1 MAAPSCF
8 AVFLFVLMLV
18 PFSLPAKKNKMSYV
32 LTVDDHKEFK
42 KILRTRTN
50 VLSLFAKSEK
60 AASPIMD
67 TFAQVA
73 EDMKGLGTLVFVDCS
88 DKEAKKL
95 CKKVKSNPATYE
107 LKHYKDGD
115 FNKGYDRQETYKSM
129 MNFLRDPTG
138 DIPWEED
145 PTAKDVIHV
154 DSDKAL
160 NRLVKKEKT
169 PILMMFY
176 APWCGH
182 CKRLKPDY
190 AAAAT
195 ELKGQA
201 TLAGMDVDKPE
212 NEAVRRQFNITG
224 FPTILYFE
232 NGKQK
237 YKYGGENNKQGIID
251 WMKDPQPPVEKAPE
265 PEWSDADSDVV
276 HLTDETF
283 DTYIEEHA
291 SVLVMFYAPWCGHCK
306 KMKPEYDE
314 AATTLKQGNIDGI
327 LAAVDATKSPQV
339 AKRFEVKGY
348 PTVKYFKDGEE
359 AFGFNDRTA
368 DKIVDFMKD
377 PQEPPP
383 PPPPEQ
389 PWQEVES
396 EVVHL
401 GDEDFKSQLKRRK
414 HALVMFYAPWCGH
427 CKKAKP
433 EFTSA
438 AEKYKDDTKVTF
450 AAVDCTTQQ
459 GVCGQYEV
467 RGYPTIKYFNYGK
480 NPKDYEGG
488 REEADFVAFMSD
500 PLNPTP
506 PTPPPKDPAEE
517 WAELEGAEEVVHLH
531 DNTFEEFIQQQSS
544 VLVMFYAPWCGHCKA
559 MKPDYALAAKALK
572 EDEIPGVLAAVDAT
586 VDRVLQSKYDITGF
600 PTLKHFKDGEFNT
613 DYNKARTMD
622 ALVEFMK
629 NPQKAPPPP
638 PPEPE
643 WSEVESEVNH
653 LTDETFN
660 SFIQQHSSVLVM
672 FYAPWCG
679 HCKKM
684 KPAYQEAAELLMTEK
699 PDAKLAAV
707 DATKYS
713 SLGTKYE
720 VRGYPTIKYFKNGEM
735 AFQYQK
741 GRTTEDIVAF
751 MKDPKETKPP
761 PPEKEWSEEP
771 SDVVHLTDATF
782 ATYTQ
787 EHSPVLVMFYAPW
800 CGHCKRAKPEYVKAA
815 ELLKTDGISATLA
828 AVDCTKHSEVCQT
841 HDVKGYPTF
850 KLVKDG
856 AQVSDYNLGRTSEDF
871 VAFMLNSLPKQPKEE
886 AKPEEQK
893 KDEPTQ
899 QQKQPEKKVEEQK
912 KEEPKKEAEKPA
924 EELKERPKRE
934 TPTDEWASTDSAADV
949 NFLTAESFDQFV
961 ADHNSVLVMFY
972 APWCGHCK
980 RMKPAFEEAA
990 TILKS
995 ELPTAKLAA
1004 LDATQFRDIGTK
1016 YEVRGYP
1023 TILYFKNGQKE
1034 FKYTMGRATQDL
1046 VKFMKNPQAP
1056 PPPPPPEAEWSEVP
1070 SEINHLT
1077 DQTFDNFVYRHSSV
1091 LVMFYAPWCGHC
1103 KRMKPA
1109 YQEAAEQLKKEKPEA
1124 KLAAVDAT
1132 KYKELGQKY
1141 GVRGY
1146 PTLKYFKNGKVASDY
1161 NKGRSK
1167 DDIVA
1172 FMKTPQTP
1180 PKAEEPKE
1188 EKPAAAEGDGWES
1201 GDVHHLTADNFNSF
1215 MQQHHSVLVMFYAPW
1230 CGHCKKMKPAYVE
1243 AAEQL
1248 KKEKPEAKLA
1258 AVDATQ
1264 YGDLAKNYEV
1274 RGYPTLKYFQDG
1286 KEAFAYKKGRTTNEL
1301 VSFMKDPQAPPPPP
1315 PPEPEWSE
1323 VESEVNHLTDE
1334 TFNSFIQQHSSVLV
1348 MFYAPWCGHC
1358 KRMKPAYQEAAETLK
1373 TSDPAAKLAAV
1384 DATKYAALGKTYG
1397 VRGYPTIKYFRNGED
1412 IQKYQGARDANSLV
1426 QFMKS
1431 PPTAAA
1437 PEWLEHPGAVVTP
1450 IKNIPAFDKFV
1461 QSHEHSLILFYKK
1474 ELQKYREAKG
1484 PFQKTATAF
1493 KDDNNKQ
1500 FAVVD
1505 CEAATDLCLRVGIIP
1520 EALPTIKFYVSGK
1533 FSTNYKDPVTNADL
1547 YNFMNTAS
1555 TIPKTDAREEL

>member
-1 MAAPSCF
+1 MF
-8 AVFLFVLMLV
+8 
-18 PFSLPAKKNKMSYV
+18 
-32 LTVDDHKEFK
+32 
-42 KILRTRTN
+42 
-50 VLSLFAKSEK
+50 
-60 AASPIMD
+60 
-67 TFAQVA
+67 
-73 EDMKGLGTLVFVDCS
+73 
-88 DKEAKKL
+88 
-95 CKKVKSNPATYE
+95 
-107 LKHYKDGD
+107 
-115 FNKGYDRQETYKSM
+115 
-129 MNFLRDPTG
+129 
-138 DIPWEED
+138 DIS
-145 PTAKDVIHV
+145 IFYCLQ
-154 DSDKAL
+154 AL
-160 NRLVKKEKT
+160 NKLVKKEKT

-232 NGKQK
+232 GGKQK
-237 YKYGGENNKQGIID
+237 YKYGGENNKQGIVD

-265 PEWSDADSDVV
+265 PEWSDVESDVV

-283 DTYIEEHA
+283 DTYMEDHG

-314 AATTLKQGNIDGI
+314 AAATLKEENIDGV
-327 LAAVDATKSPQV
+327 LAALDATKSPQV

-377 PQEPPP
+377 PKEPPP

-389 PWQEVES
+389 PWQDVES

-414 HALVMFYAPWCGH
+414 HA
-427 CKKAKP
+427 
-433 EFTSA
+433 
-438 AEKYKDDTKVTF
+438 
-450 AAVDCTTQQ
+450 
-459 GVCGQYEV
+459 
-467 RGYPTIKYFNYGK
+467 
-480 NPKDYEGG
+480 
-488 REEADFVAFMSD
+488 
-500 PLNPTP
+500 
-506 PTPPPKDPAEE
+506 
-517 WAELEGAEEVVHLH
+517 
-531 DNTFEEFIQQQSS
+531 
-544 VLVMFYAPWCGHCKA
+544 LVMFYAPWCGHCKA

-613 DYNKARTMD
+613 DYNKGRNLD

-643 WSEVESEVNH
+643 WSEVPSEVSH
-653 LTDETFN
+653 LTEDTFS
-660 SFIQQHSSVLVM
+660 SFIKEHDSVLVM

-684 KPAYQEAAELLMTEK
+684 KPAYQEAAEQLLKEN
-699 PDAKLAAV
+699 PGAKLAAV
-707 DATKYS
+707 DATKYAA
-713 SLGTKYE
+713 LGTKYE

-735 AFQYQK
+735 AFQYNK
-741 GRTTEDIVAF
+741 GRTTDDIVAF
-751 MKDPKETKPP
+751 MKDPKEEKPP

-800 CGHCKRAKPEYVKAA
+800 CGHCKR
-815 ELLKTDGISATLA
+815 
-828 AVDCTKHSEVCQT
+828 
-841 HDVKGYPTF
+841 
-850 KLVKDG
+850 
-856 AQVSDYNLGRTSEDF
+856 
-871 VAFMLNSLPKQPKEE
+871 
-886 AKPEEQK
+886 
-893 KDEPTQ
+893 
-899 QQKQPEKKVEEQK
+899 
-912 KEEPKKEAEKPA
+912 
-924 EELKERPKRE
+924 
-934 TPTDEWASTDSAADV
+934 
-949 NFLTAESFDQFV
+949 
-961 ADHNSVLVMFY
+961 
-972 APWCGHCK
+972 
-980 RMKPAFEEAA
+980 MKPAFEEAA
-990 TILKS
+990 TLLKT
-995 ELPTAKLAA
+995 EFPAAKLAA
-1004 LDATQFRDIGTK
+1004 VDATQYRDVSSK

-1023 TILYFKNGQKE
+1023 TLLYFKNGQKE
-1034 FKYTMGRATQDL
+1034 FKYQLGRSTQEL

-1056 PPPPPPEAEWSEVP
+1056 PPPPPPEQEWSEVP

-1077 DQTFDNFVYRHSSV
+1077 DQTFDSFVYRHSSV

-1109 YQEAAEQLKKEKPEA
+1109 YQEAAEQLLKEKPEA

-1132 KYKELGQKY
+1132 KYKELGQQY

-1161 NKGRSK
+1161 NKGRAK

-1172 FMKTPQTP
+1172 FMKSPQVAP
-1180 PKAEEPKE
+1180 PKTEEPPSKE
-1188 EKPAAAEGDGWES
+1188 AKPAAGQEDGWET
-1201 GDVHHLTADNFNSF
+1201 GDVHHLTADSFNTF

-1230 CGHCKKMKPAYVE
+1230 CGHCKKMKPAYLE

-1264 YGDLAKNYEV
+1264 HGDLASNYGV

-1286 KEAFAYKKGRTTNEL
+1286 KEAYNYKKGRTTSDL

-1323 VESEVNHLTDE
+1323 VPSEVSHLTEE
-1334 TFNSFIQQHSSVLV
+1334 TFSSFMKEHDSVLV

-1358 KRMKPAYQEAAETLK
+1358 KKMKPAYQEAAETLK
-1373 TSDPAAKLAAV
+1373 TAGPGAKLAAV
-1384 DATKYAALGKTYG
+1384 DCTKYGALAKTYQ
-1397 VRGYPTIKYFRNGED
+1397 VRGYPTIKYFRSGEE
-1412 IQKYQGARDANSLV
+1412 IQKYQGARDADSIV
-1426 QFMKS
+1426 RFMTK
-1431 PPTAAA
+1431 PPTEAP
-1437 PEWLEHPGAVVTP
+1437 PEWTEGPSAVVTP
-1450 IKNIPAFDKFV
+1450 IKTIPAFDKFV
-1461 QSHEHSLILFYKK
+1461 QSHENTLVLFYKK
-1474 ELQKYREAKG
+1474 ELPKYTQAKG
-1484 PFQKTATAF
+1484 PFMKTAAAF
-1493 KDDNNKQ
+1493 RDDNSKE
-1500 FAVVD
+1500 FAAVD
-1505 CEAATDLCLRVGIIP
+1505 CEAVTDLCMRVGIIP
-1520 EALPTIKFYVSGK
+1520 ESLPTIKFYVNGK
-1533 FSTNYKDPVTNADL
+1533 FSTNYKDPVTNVDL
-1547 YNFMNTAS
+1547 YNFMNAAGS
-1555 TIPKTDAREEL
+1555 VPVKTDNREEL

>member
-1 MAAPSCF
+1 MAAPRCT
-8 AVFLFVLMLV
+8 AVFLCVLMLV
-18 PFSLPAKKNKMSYV
+18 PFSLPAKKNKMAHV
-32 LTVDDHKEFK
+32 LTVEDHKEFK

-50 VLSLFAKSEK
+50 VLSLFAKSER
-60 AASPIMD
+60 AAGPILD
-67 TFAQVA
+67 TYAQVA
-73 EDMKGLGTLVFVDCS
+73 EDMKGLSTLVFVDCS

-95 CKKVKSNPATYE
+95 CKKVKSNPNTYE

-129 MNFLRDPTG
+129 INFLRDPTG
-138 DIPWEED
+138 DLPWEED
-145 PTAKDVIHV
+145 PTAKDVVHV
-154 DSDKAL
+154 ESDKAL
-160 NRLVKKEKT
+160 NKLVKKEKT

-232 NGKQK
+232 GGKQK
-237 YKYGGENNKQGIID
+237 YKYGGENNKQGIVD

-265 PEWSDADSDVV
+265 PEWSDVESDVV

-283 DTYIEEHA
+283 DTYMEDHG

-314 AATTLKQGNIDGI
+314 AAATLKEENIDGV
-327 LAAVDATKSPQV
+327 LAALDATKSPQV

-377 PQEPPP
+377 PKEPPP

-389 PWQEVES
+389 PWQDVES

-433 EFTSA
+433 EFTNA
-438 AEKYKDDTKVTF
+438 AEKYKEDTKVTF
-450 AAVDCTTQQ
+450 AAVDCTLHQ

-488 REEADFVAFMSD
+488 REEPDFVAFMSD

-517 WAELEGAEEVVHLH
+517 WAELEGAAEVVHLH
-531 DNTFEEFIQQQSS
+531 DNTFEDFIQQQSS

-600 PTLKHFKDGEFNT
+600 PTCEDGEFNT
-613 DYNKARTMD
+613 DYNKGRNLD

-643 WSEVESEVNH
+643 WSEVPSEVSH
-653 LTDETFN
+653 LTEDTFS
-660 SFIQQHSSVLVM
+660 SFIKEHDSVLVM

-684 KPAYQEAAELLMTEK
+684 KPAYQEAAEQLLKEN
-699 PDAKLAAV
+699 PGAKLAAV
-707 DATKYS
+707 DATKYAA
-713 SLGTKYE
+713 LGTKYE

-735 AFQYQK
+735 AFQYNK
-741 GRTTEDIVAF
+741 GRTTDDIVAF
-751 MKDPKETKPP
+751 MKDPKEEKPP

-800 CGHCKRAKPEYVKAA
+800 CGHCKR
-815 ELLKTDGISATLA
+815 
-828 AVDCTKHSEVCQT
+828 
-841 HDVKGYPTF
+841 
-850 KLVKDG
+850 
-856 AQVSDYNLGRTSEDF
+856 
-871 VAFMLNSLPKQPKEE
+871 
-886 AKPEEQK
+886 
-893 KDEPTQ
+893 
-899 QQKQPEKKVEEQK
+899 
-912 KEEPKKEAEKPA
+912 
-924 EELKERPKRE
+924 
-934 TPTDEWASTDSAADV
+934 
-949 NFLTAESFDQFV
+949 
-961 ADHNSVLVMFY
+961 
-972 APWCGHCK
+972 
-980 RMKPAFEEAA
+980 MKPAFEEAA
-990 TILKS
+990 TLLKT
-995 ELPTAKLAA
+995 EFPAAKLAA
-1004 LDATQFRDIGTK
+1004 VDATQYRDVSSK

-1023 TILYFKNGQKE
+1023 TLLYFKNGQKE
-1034 FKYTMGRATQDL
+1034 FKYQLGRSTQEL

-1056 PPPPPPEAEWSEVP
+1056 PPPPPPEQEWSEVP

-1077 DQTFDNFVYRHSSV
+1077 DQTFDSFVYRHSSV

-1109 YQEAAEQLKKEKPEA
+1109 YQEAAEQLLKEKPEA

-1132 KYKELGQKY
+1132 KYKELGQQY

-1161 NKGRSK
+1161 NKGRAK

-1172 FMKTPQTP
+1172 FMKSPQVAP
-1180 PKAEEPKE
+1180 PKTEEPPSKE
-1188 EKPAAAEGDGWES
+1188 AKPAAGQEDGWET
-1201 GDVHHLTADNFNSF
+1201 GDVHHLTADSFNTF

-1230 CGHCKKMKPAYVE
+1230 CGHCKKMKPAYLE

-1264 YGDLAKNYEV
+1264 HGDLASNYGV

-1286 KEAFAYKKGRTTNEL
+1286 KEAYNYKKGRTTSDL

-1323 VESEVNHLTDE
+1323 VPSEVSHLTEE
-1334 TFNSFIQQHSSVLV
+1334 TFSSFMKEHDSVLV

-1358 KRMKPAYQEAAETLK
+1358 KKMKPAYQEAAETLK
-1373 TSDPAAKLAAV
+1373 TAGPGAKLAAV
-1384 DATKYAALGKTYG
+1384 DCTKYGALAKTYQ
-1397 VRGYPTIKYFRNGED
+1397 VRGYPTIKYFRSGEE
-1412 IQKYQGARDANSLV
+1412 IQKYQGARDADSIV
-1426 QFMKS
+1426 RFMTK
-1431 PPTAAA
+1431 PPTEAP
-1437 PEWLEHPGAVVTP
+1437 PEWTEGPSAVVTP
-1450 IKNIPAFDKFV
+1450 IKTIPAFDKFV
-1461 QSHEHSLILFYKK
+1461 QSHENTLVLFYKK
-1474 ELQKYREAKG
+1474 ELPKYTQAKG
-1484 PFQKTATAF
+1484 PFMKTAAAF
-1493 KDDNNKQ
+1493 RDDNSKE
-1500 FAVVD
+1500 FAAVD
-1505 CEAATDLCLRVGIIP
+1505 CEAVTDLCMRVGIIP
-1520 EALPTIKFYVSGK
+1520 ESLPTIKFYVNGK
-1533 FSTNYKDPVTNADL
+1533 FSTNYKDPVTNVDL
-1547 YNFMNTAS
+1547 YNFMNAAGS
-1555 TIPKTDAREEL
+1555 VPVKTDNREEL

>member
-1 MAAPSCF
+1 MAAPRCF
-8 AVFLFVLMLV
+8 AVFVCVLMLV
-18 PFSLPAKKNKMSYV
+18 PFSLPAKKNKMAHI
-32 LTVDDHKEFK
+32 LTVEDHKEFK

-50 VLSLFAKSEK
+50 VLSLFAKSER
-60 AASPIMD
+60 AASPILD

-95 CKKVKSNPATYE
+95 CKKVKSNPDTYE

-145 PTAKDVIHV
+145 PTAKDVVHV
-154 DSDKAL
+154 ESDKAL
-160 NRLVKKEKT
+160 NKLVKKEKT

-212 NEAVRRQFNITG
+212 NEPVRRQFNITG

-232 NGKQK
+232 GGKQK
-237 YKYGGENNKQGIID
+237 YKYGGENNKQGIVS

-265 PEWSDADSDVV
+265 PEWSDVESDVV

-283 DTYIEEHA
+283 DTYMEEHA

-314 AATTLKQGNIDGI
+314 AATTLKEESIDGV

-377 PQEPPP
+377 PKEPPP

-389 PWQEVES
+389 PWQDVES

-433 EFTSA
+433 HFTNA
-438 AEKYKDDTKVTF
+438 AEKYKEDTKVTF
-450 AAVDCTTQQ
+450 AAVDCTTHQ

-531 DNTFEEFIQQQSS
+531 DNTFEDFIQQNPS

-572 EDEIPGVLAAVDAT
+572 EDEVPGVLAAVDAT

-613 DYNKARTMD
+613 DYNKGRNLD

-643 WSEVESEVNH
+643 WSEVPSEISH
-653 LTDETFN
+653 LTDDTFN
-660 SFIQQHSSVLVM
+660 GFIQEHSSVLVM

-684 KPAYQEAAELLMTEK
+684 KPAYQDAAEKLLKEN
-699 PDAKLAAV
+699 PEAKLAAV
-707 DATKYS
+707 DATKYAA
-713 SLGTKYE
+713 LGTKYE

-735 AFQYQK
+735 AFQYNK
-741 GRTTEDIVAF
+741 GRTTDDIVAF
-751 MKDPKETKPP
+751 MKDPKDTPP
-761 PPEKEWSEEP
+761 PAPEKEWSEEA

-787 EHSPVLVMFYAPW
+787 ENSPVLVMFYAPW
-800 CGHCKRAKPEYVKAA
+800 CGHCKRAKPEYTKAA
-815 ELLKTDGISATLA
+815 EQLKKDAISATLA
-828 AVDCTKHSEVCQT
+828 AVDCTKHSESCKA

-850 KLVKDG
+850 KLIKDG
-856 AQVSDYNLGRTSEDF
+856 VASDYNLGRTSEDF
-871 VAFMLNSLPKQPKEE
+871 MAFMLNSLPKPPKDEPKVEEQKKEEPAQEKKEE
-886 AKPEEQK
+886 AKPKEE
-893 KDEPTQ
+893 
-899 QQKQPEKKVEEQK
+899 K

-924 EELKERPKRE
+924 AEEKERPKRE
-934 TPTDEWASTDSAADV
+934 TPTDEWASTDTAADV
-949 NFLTAESFDQFV
+949 NFLTTETFDQFV
-961 ADHNSVLVMFY
+961 ADHKSVLVMFY

-990 TILKS
+990 TRLKT
-995 ELPTAKLAA
+995 EFPAAKLAA
-1004 LDATQFRDIGTK
+1004 LDATQFRDVSTK

-1023 TILYFKNGQKE
+1023 TLLYFKDGQKE
-1034 FKYTMGRATQDL
+1034 MKYQLGRSTDDL

-1056 PPPPPPEAEWSEVP
+1056 PPPPPPESEWSEVP

-1077 DQTFDNFVYRHSSV
+1077 DQTFDSFVYRHSSV

-1132 KYKELGQKY
+1132 KYKELGQQY

-1161 NKGRSK
+1161 NKGRGK

-1172 FMKTPQTP
+1172 FMKAPQ
-1180 PKAEEPKE
+1180 
-1188 EKPAAAEGDGWES
+1188 
-1201 GDVHHLTADNFNSF
+1201 V
-1215 MQQHHSVLVMFYAPW
+1215 APLR
-1230 CGHCKKMKPAYVE
+1230 
-1243 AAEQL
+1243 Q
-1248 KKEKPEAKLA
+1248 
-1258 AVDATQ
+1258 
-1264 YGDLAKNYEV
+1264 
-1274 RGYPTLKYFQDG
+1274 
-1286 KEAFAYKKGRTTNEL
+1286 
-1301 VSFMKDPQAPPPPP
+1301 
-1315 PPEPEWSE
+1315 
-1323 VESEVNHLTDE
+1323 
-1334 TFNSFIQQHSSVLV
+1334 
-1348 MFYAPWCGHC
+1348 
-1358 KRMKPAYQEAAETLK
+1358 
-1373 TSDPAAKLAAV
+1373 
-1384 DATKYAALGKTYG
+1384 
-1397 VRGYPTIKYFRNGED
+1397 
-1412 IQKYQGARDANSLV
+1412 
-1426 QFMKS
+1426 KS
-1431 PPTAAA
+1431 P
-1437 PEWLEHPGAVVTP
+1437 
-1450 IKNIPAFDKFV
+1450 
-1461 QSHEHSLILFYKK
+1461 
-1474 ELQKYREAKG
+1474 
-1484 PFQKTATAF
+1484 
-1493 KDDNNKQ
+1493 
-1500 FAVVD
+1500 
-1505 CEAATDLCLRVGIIP
+1505 
-1520 EALPTIKFYVSGK
+1520 LP
-1533 FSTNYKDPVTNADL
+1533 
-1547 YNFMNTAS
+1547 
-1555 TIPKTDAREEL
+1555 RR

>member
-1 MAAPSCF
+1 MAAPRCF
-8 AVFLFVLMLV
+8 AVFVCVLMLL
-18 PFSLPAKKNKMSYV
+18 PFSLPAKKNKMAHI
-32 LTVDDHKEFK
+32 LTVEDHKEFK

-50 VLSLFAKSEK
+50 VLSLFAKSER
-60 AASPIMD
+60 AASPILD

-95 CKKVKSNPATYE
+95 CKKVKSNPDTYE

-145 PTAKDVIHV
+145 PTAKDVVHV
-154 DSDKAL
+154 ESDKAL
-160 NRLVKKEKT
+160 NKLVKKEKT

-212 NEAVRRQFNITG
+212 NEPVRRQFNITG

-232 NGKQK
+232 GGKQK
-237 YKYGGENNKQGIID
+237 YKYGGENNKQGIVS

-265 PEWSDADSDVV
+265 PEWSDVESDVV

-283 DTYIEEHA
+283 DTYMEEHA

-314 AATTLKQGNIDGI
+314 AAATLKDESIDGV

-377 PQEPPP
+377 PKEPPP

-389 PWQEVES
+389 PWQDVES

-433 EFTSA
+433 HFTNA

-450 AAVDCTTQQ
+450 AAVDCTTHQ

-531 DNTFEEFIQQQSS
+531 DNTFEDFIQQNPS

-572 EDEIPGVLAAVDAT
+572 EDEVPGVLAAVDAT

-613 DYNKARTMD
+613 DYNKGRNLD
-622 ALVEFMK
+622 SLVEFMK

-643 WSEVESEVNH
+643 WSEVPSEISH
-653 LTDETFN
+653 LTDDTFN
-660 SFIQQHSSVLVM
+660 GFIQEHSSVLVM

-684 KPAYQEAAELLMTEK
+684 KPAYQDAAEKLLKEN
-699 PDAKLAAV
+699 PEAKLAAV
-707 DATKYS
+707 DATKYAA
-713 SLGTKYE
+713 LGTKYE

-735 AFQYQK
+735 AFQYNK
-741 GRTTEDIVAF
+741 GRTTDDIVAF
-751 MKDPKETKPP
+751 MKDPKDTPPP
-761 PPEKEWSEEP
+761 PPEKEWSEEA

-787 EHSPVLVMFYAPW
+787 ENSP
-800 CGHCKRAKPEYVKAA
+800 
-815 ELLKTDGISATLA
+815 
-828 AVDCTKHSEVCQT
+828 
-841 HDVKGYPTF
+841 
-850 KLVKDG
+850 
-856 AQVSDYNLGRTSEDF
+856 
-871 VAFMLNSLPKQPKEE
+871 
-886 AKPEEQK
+886 
-893 KDEPTQ
+893 
-899 QQKQPEKKVEEQK
+899 
-912 KEEPKKEAEKPA
+912 
-924 EELKERPKRE
+924 
-934 TPTDEWASTDSAADV
+934 
-949 NFLTAESFDQFV
+949 
-961 ADHNSVLVMFY
+961 
-972 APWCGHCK
+972 
-980 RMKPAFEEAA
+980 
-990 TILKS
+990 
-995 ELPTAKLAA
+995 
-1004 LDATQFRDIGTK
+1004 
-1016 YEVRGYP
+1016 
-1023 TILYFKNGQKE
+1023 
-1034 FKYTMGRATQDL
+1034 
-1046 VKFMKNPQAP
+1046 
-1056 PPPPPPEAEWSEVP
+1056 
-1070 SEINHLT
+1070 
-1077 DQTFDNFVYRHSSV
+1077 V

-1132 KYKELGQKY
+1132 KYKELGQQY

-1161 NKGRSK
+1161 NKGRGK

-1172 FMKTPQTP
+1172 FMKAPQVAP
-1180 PKAEEPKE
+1180 PKAEEPPTKE
-1188 EKPAAAEGDGWES
+1188 AKPAVQEDGWES
-1201 GDVHHLTADNFNSF
+1201 GDVHHLTADTFNSF

-1264 YGDLAKNYEV
+1264 HGELASQHGV
-1274 RGYPTLKYFQDG
+1274 RGYPTLKFFQDG
-1286 KEAFAYKKGRTTNEL
+1286 KEAFAYKKGRTANDL
-1301 VSFMKDPQAPPPPP
+1301 VAFMKDPQAPPPPP

-1323 VESEVNHLTDE
+1323 VPSEISHLTDE
-1334 TFNSFIQQHSSVLV
+1334 TFNGFIQEHSSVLV

-1373 TSDPAAKLAAV
+1373 TADPMAKLAAV
-1384 DATKYAALGKTYG
+1384 DCTKYGALAKTYQ
-1397 VRGYPTIKYFRNGED
+1397 VRGYPTIKYFRGGQD

-1426 QFMKS
+1426 DFMKS
-1431 PPTAAA
+1431 PPTAAPA
-1437 PEWLEHPGAVVTP
+1437 EWTEGPSAVVIP
-1450 IKNIPAFDKFV
+1450 IKDIPAFDKFI
-1461 QSHEHSLILFYKK
+1461 QSQEHSLVLFYKK
-1474 ELQKYREAKG
+1474 ELPKYTQAKG
-1484 PFQKTATAF
+1484 PFLKTATAF
-1493 KDDNNKQ
+1493 RDDSSKK
-1500 FAVVD
+1500 FAAVD
-1505 CEAATDLCLRVGIIP
+1505 CEEVTDLCLRVGIIP
-1520 EALPTIKFYVSGK
+1520 ETLPTIKFYVNGK
-1533 FSTNYKDPVTNADL
+1533 FSTNYKDPVTNVDL
-1547 YNFMNTAS
+1547 YNFMNEAGAV
-1555 TIPKTDAREEL
+1555 PVKTDVKTEL

>member
-1 MAAPSCF
+1 MAAPRRT
-8 AVFLFVLMLV
+8 AVFLCVLMLV
-18 PFSLPAKKNKMSYV
+18 PFSLPAKKNKMAHV
-32 LTVDDHKEFK
+32 LTVEDHKEFK

-50 VLSLFAKSEK
+50 VLSLFAKSER
-60 AASPIMD
+60 AASPILD
-67 TFAQVA
+67 TYAQVA
-73 EDMKGLGTLVFVDCS
+73 EDMKGLSTLVFVDCS

-95 CKKVKSNPATYE
+95 CKKVKSNPNTYE

-129 MNFLRDPTG
+129 INFLRDPTG
-138 DIPWEED
+138 DLPWEED

-154 DSDKAL
+154 ESDKAL
-160 NRLVKKEKT
+160 NKLVKKEKT

-232 NGKQK
+232 GGKQK
-237 YKYGGENNKQGIID
+237 YKYGGENNKQGIVD

-265 PEWSDADSDVV
+265 PEWSDVESDVV

-283 DTYIEEHA
+283 DTYMEDHA

-314 AATTLKQGNIDGI
+314 AAATLKEENIDGV
-327 LAAVDATKSPQV
+327 LAALDATKSPQV

-377 PQEPPP
+377 PKEPPP

-389 PWQEVES
+389 PWQDVES

-414 HALVMFYAPWCGH
+414 HA
-427 CKKAKP
+427 
-433 EFTSA
+433 
-438 AEKYKDDTKVTF
+438 
-450 AAVDCTTQQ
+450 
-459 GVCGQYEV
+459 
-467 RGYPTIKYFNYGK
+467 
-480 NPKDYEGG
+480 
-488 REEADFVAFMSD
+488 
-500 PLNPTP
+500 
-506 PTPPPKDPAEE
+506 
-517 WAELEGAEEVVHLH
+517 
-531 DNTFEEFIQQQSS
+531 
-544 VLVMFYAPWCGHCKA
+544 LVMFYAPWCGHCKA

-613 DYNKARTMD
+613 DYNKGRNLD

-643 WSEVESEVNH
+643 WSEVPSEVSH
-653 LTDETFN
+653 LTEDTFS
-660 SFIQQHSSVLVM
+660 SFIKEHDSVLVM

-684 KPAYQEAAELLMTEK
+684 KPAYQEAAEQLLKEN
-699 PDAKLAAV
+699 PGAKLAAV
-707 DATKYS
+707 DATKYAA
-713 SLGTKYE
+713 LGTKYE

-735 AFQYQK
+735 AFQYNK
-741 GRTTEDIVAF
+741 GRTTDDIVAF
-751 MKDPKETKPP
+751 MKDPKEEKPP

-815 ELLKTDGISATLA
+815 EQLKKDDISATLA
-828 AVDCTKHSEVCQT
+828 AVDCTKHSEACKT

-850 KLVKDG
+850 KLIKDG
-856 AQVSDYNLGRTSEDF
+856 VASDYNLGRTSADF
-871 VAFMLNSLPKQPKEE
+871 MAFMLNSLPTQAKEE

-893 KDEPTQ
+893 KE
-899 QQKQPEKKVEEQK
+899 PEKKVEEEKPKEEK
-912 KEEPKKEAEKPA
+912 KEPPKEAEKPA
-924 EELKERPKRE
+924 EEKKERPKRE
-934 TPTDEWASTDSAADV
+934 TPPSDEWASTDAAADV
-949 NFLTAESFDQFV
+949 NFLTTETFDQFV
-961 ADHNSVLVMFY
+961 SDHNSVLVMFY

-990 TILKS
+990 TLLKT
-995 ELPTAKLAA
+995 EFPAAKLAA
-1004 LDATQFRDIGTK
+1004 VDATQYRDVGSK

-1023 TILYFKNGQKE
+1023 TLLYFKNGQKE
-1034 FKYTMGRATQDL
+1034 FKYQLGRSTQEL

-1056 PPPPPPEAEWSEVP
+1056 PPPPPPEQEWSEVP

-1077 DQTFDNFVYRHSSV
+1077 DQTFDSFVYRHSSV

-1109 YQEAAEQLKKEKPEA
+1109 YQEAAEQLLKEKPEA

-1132 KYKELGQKY
+1132 KYKELGQQY

-1161 NKGRSK
+1161 NKGRAK

-1172 FMKTPQTP
+1172 FMKSPQVAP
-1180 PKAEEPKE
+1180 PKTEEPPSKE
-1188 EKPAAAEGDGWES
+1188 VKPAASQEDGWET
-1201 GDVHHLTADNFNSF
+1201 GDVHHLTADSFNTF

-1230 CGHCKKMKPAYVE
+1230 CGHCKKMKPAYLE

-1264 YGDLAKNYEV
+1264 HGDLASNYGV

-1286 KEAFAYKKGRTTNEL
+1286 KEAYNYKKGRTTGDL

-1323 VESEVNHLTDE
+1323 VPSEVSHLTEE
-1334 TFNSFIQQHSSVLV
+1334 TFSSFIKEHDSVLV

-1358 KRMKPAYQEAAETLK
+1358 KKMKPAYQEAAETLK
-1373 TSDPAAKLAAV
+1373 TAGPGAKLAAV
-1384 DATKYAALGKTYG
+1384 DCTKYGALAKTYQ
-1397 VRGYPTIKYFRNGED
+1397 VRGYPTIKYFRGGEE
-1412 IQKYQGARDANSLV
+1412 IQKYQGARDADSIV
-1426 QFMKS
+1426 QFMTK
-1431 PPTAAA
+1431 PPTVAP
-1437 PEWLEHPGAVVTP
+1437 PEWTEGPSAVVTP
-1450 IKNIPAFDKFV
+1450 IKTIPAFDKFV
-1461 QSHEHSLILFYKK
+1461 QSHENTLVLFYKK
-1474 ELQKYREAKG
+1474 ELPKYTQAKA
-1484 PFQKTATAF
+1484 PFMKTASAF
-1493 KDDNNKQ
+1493 RDDNSKE
-1500 FAVVD
+1500 FAAVD
-1505 CEAATDLCLRVGIIP
+1505 CEAVTDLCMRVGIIP
-1520 EALPTIKFYVSGK
+1520 ESLPTIKFYVNGK
-1533 FSTNYKDPVTNADL
+1533 FSTNYKDPVTNVDL
-1547 YNFMNTAS
+1547 YNFMNAAGS
-1555 TIPKTDAREEL
+1555 VPVKTDNREEL

>member
-1 MAAPSCF
+1 MAAPRRT
-8 AVFLFVLMLV
+8 AVFLCVLMLV
-18 PFSLPAKKNKMSYV
+18 PFSLPAKKNKMAHV
-32 LTVDDHKEFK
+32 LTVEDHKEFK

-50 VLSLFAKSEK
+50 VLSLFAKSER
-60 AASPIMD
+60 AASPILD
-67 TFAQVA
+67 TYAQVA
-73 EDMKGLGTLVFVDCS
+73 EDMKGLSTLVFVDCS

-95 CKKVKSNPATYE
+95 CKKVKSNPNTYE

-129 MNFLRDPTG
+129 INFLRDPTG
-138 DIPWEED
+138 DLPWEED

-154 DSDKAL
+154 ESDKAL
-160 NRLVKKEKT
+160 NKLVKKEKT

-232 NGKQK
+232 GGKQK
-237 YKYGGENNKQGIID
+237 YKYGGENNKQGIVD

-265 PEWSDADSDVV
+265 PEWSDVESDVV

-283 DTYIEEHA
+283 DTYMEDHA

-314 AATTLKQGNIDGI
+314 AAATLKEENIDGV
-327 LAAVDATKSPQV
+327 LAALDATKSPQV

-377 PQEPPP
+377 PKEPPP

-389 PWQEVES
+389 PWQDVES

-433 EFTSA
+433 EFTNA
-438 AEKYKDDTKVTF
+438 AEKYKEDTKVTF
-450 AAVDCTTQQ
+450 AAVDCTLHQ

-488 REEADFVAFMSD
+488 REEPDFVAFMSD

-517 WAELEGAEEVVHLH
+517 WAELEGAAEVVHLH
-531 DNTFEEFIQQQSS
+531 DNTFEDFIQQQSS

-613 DYNKARTMD
+613 DYNKGRNLD

-643 WSEVESEVNH
+643 WSEVPSEVSH
-653 LTDETFN
+653 LTEDTFS
-660 SFIQQHSSVLVM
+660 SFIKEHDSVLVM

-684 KPAYQEAAELLMTEK
+684 KPAYQEAAEQLLKEN
-699 PDAKLAAV
+699 PGAKLAAV
-707 DATKYS
+707 DATKYAA
-713 SLGTKYE
+713 LGTKYE

-735 AFQYQK
+735 AFQYNK
-741 GRTTEDIVAF
+741 GRTTDDIVAF
-751 MKDPKETKPP
+751 MKDPKEEKPP

-800 CGHCKRAKPEYVKAA
+800 CGHCKR
-815 ELLKTDGISATLA
+815 
-828 AVDCTKHSEVCQT
+828 
-841 HDVKGYPTF
+841 
-850 KLVKDG
+850 
-856 AQVSDYNLGRTSEDF
+856 
-871 VAFMLNSLPKQPKEE
+871 
-886 AKPEEQK
+886 
-893 KDEPTQ
+893 
-899 QQKQPEKKVEEQK
+899 
-912 KEEPKKEAEKPA
+912 
-924 EELKERPKRE
+924 
-934 TPTDEWASTDSAADV
+934 
-949 NFLTAESFDQFV
+949 
-961 ADHNSVLVMFY
+961 
-972 APWCGHCK
+972 
-980 RMKPAFEEAA
+980 MKPAFEEAA
-990 TILKS
+990 TLLKT
-995 ELPTAKLAA
+995 EFPAAKLAA
-1004 LDATQFRDIGTK
+1004 VDATQYRDVGSK

-1023 TILYFKNGQKE
+1023 TLLYFKNGQKE
-1034 FKYTMGRATQDL
+1034 FKYQLGRSTQEL

-1056 PPPPPPEAEWSEVP
+1056 PPPPPPEQEWSEVP

-1077 DQTFDNFVYRHSSV
+1077 DQTFDSFVYRHSSV

-1109 YQEAAEQLKKEKPEA
+1109 YQEAAEQLLKEKPEA

-1132 KYKELGQKY
+1132 KYKELGQQY

-1161 NKGRSK
+1161 NKGRAK

-1172 FMKTPQTP
+1172 FMKSPQVAP
-1180 PKAEEPKE
+1180 PKTEEPPSKE
-1188 EKPAAAEGDGWES
+1188 VKPAASQEDGWET
-1201 GDVHHLTADNFNSF
+1201 GDVHHLTADSFNTF

-1230 CGHCKKMKPAYVE
+1230 CGHCKKMKPAYLE

-1264 YGDLAKNYEV
+1264 HGDLASNYGV

-1286 KEAFAYKKGRTTNEL
+1286 KEAYNYKKGRTTGDL

-1323 VESEVNHLTDE
+1323 VPSEVSHLTEE
-1334 TFNSFIQQHSSVLV
+1334 TFSSFIKEHDSVLV

-1358 KRMKPAYQEAAETLK
+1358 KKMKPAYQEAAETLK
-1373 TSDPAAKLAAV
+1373 TAGPGAKLAAV
-1384 DATKYAALGKTYG
+1384 DCTKYGALAKTYQ
-1397 VRGYPTIKYFRNGED
+1397 VRGYPTIKYFRGGEE
-1412 IQKYQGARDANSLV
+1412 IQKYQGARDADSIV
-1426 QFMKS
+1426 QFMTK
-1431 PPTAAA
+1431 PPTVAP
-1437 PEWLEHPGAVVTP
+1437 PEWTEGPSAVVTP
-1450 IKNIPAFDKFV
+1450 IKTIPAFDKFV
-1461 QSHEHSLILFYKK
+1461 QSHENTLVLFYKK
-1474 ELQKYREAKG
+1474 ELPKYTQAKA
-1484 PFQKTATAF
+1484 PFMKTASAF
-1493 KDDNNKQ
+1493 RDDNSKE
-1500 FAVVD
+1500 FAAVD
-1505 CEAATDLCLRVGIIP
+1505 CEAVTDLCMRVGIIP
-1520 EALPTIKFYVSGK
+1520 ESLPTIKFYVNGK
-1533 FSTNYKDPVTNADL
+1533 FSTNYKDPVTNVDL
-1547 YNFMNTAS
+1547 YNFMNAAGS
-1555 TIPKTDAREEL
+1555 VPVKTDNREEL

>member
-1 MAAPSCF
+1 MAAPRRT
-8 AVFLFVLMLV
+8 AVFLCVLMLV
-18 PFSLPAKKNKMSYV
+18 PFSLPAKKNKMAHV
-32 LTVDDHKEFK
+32 LTVEDHKEFK

-50 VLSLFAKSEK
+50 VLSLFAKSER
-60 AASPIMD
+60 AASPILD
-67 TFAQVA
+67 TYAQVA
-73 EDMKGLGTLVFVDCS
+73 EDMKGLSTLVFVDCS

-95 CKKVKSNPATYE
+95 CKKVKSNPNTYE

-129 MNFLRDPTG
+129 INFLRDPTG
-138 DIPWEED
+138 DLPWEED

-154 DSDKAL
+154 ESDKAL
-160 NRLVKKEKT
+160 NKLVKKEKT

-232 NGKQK
+232 GGKQK
-237 YKYGGENNKQGIID
+237 YKYGGENNKQGIVD

-265 PEWSDADSDVV
+265 PEWSDVESDVV

-283 DTYIEEHA
+283 DTYMEDHA

-314 AATTLKQGNIDGI
+314 AAATLKEENIDGV
-327 LAAVDATKSPQV
+327 LAALDATKSPQV

-377 PQEPPP
+377 PKEPPP

-389 PWQEVES
+389 PWQDVES

-433 EFTSA
+433 EFTNA
-438 AEKYKDDTKVTF
+438 AEKYKEDTKVTF
-450 AAVDCTTQQ
+450 AAVDCTLHQ

-488 REEADFVAFMSD
+488 REEPDFVAFMSD

-517 WAELEGAEEVVHLH
+517 WAELEGAAEVVHLH
-531 DNTFEEFIQQQSS
+531 DNTFEDFIQQQSS

-613 DYNKARTMD
+613 DYNKGRNLD

-643 WSEVESEVNH
+643 WSEVPSEVSH
-653 LTDETFN
+653 LTEDTFS
-660 SFIQQHSSVLVM
+660 SFIKEHDSVLVM

-684 KPAYQEAAELLMTEK
+684 KPAYQEAAEQLLKEN
-699 PDAKLAAV
+699 PGAKLAAV
-707 DATKYS
+707 DATKYAA
-713 SLGTKYE
+713 LGTKYE

-735 AFQYQK
+735 AFQYNK
-741 GRTTEDIVAF
+741 GRTTDDIVAF
-751 MKDPKETKPP
+751 MKDPKEEKPP

-815 ELLKTDGISATLA
+815 EQLKKDDISATLA
-828 AVDCTKHSEVCQT
+828 AVDCTKHSEACKT

-850 KLVKDG
+850 KLIKDG
-856 AQVSDYNLGRTSEDF
+856 VASDYNLGRTSADF
-871 VAFMLNSLPKQPKEE
+871 MAFMLNSLPTQAKEE

-893 KDEPTQ
+893 KE
-899 QQKQPEKKVEEQK
+899 PEKKVEEEKPKEEK
-912 KEEPKKEAEKPA
+912 KEPPKEAEKPA
-924 EELKERPKRE
+924 EEKKERPKRE
-934 TPTDEWASTDSAADV
+934 TPPSDEWASTDAAADV
-949 NFLTAESFDQFV
+949 NFLTTETFDQFV
-961 ADHNSVLVMFY
+961 SDHNSVLVMFY

-990 TILKS
+990 TLLKT
-995 ELPTAKLAA
+995 EFPAAKLAA
-1004 LDATQFRDIGTK
+1004 VDATQYRDVGSK

-1023 TILYFKNGQKE
+1023 TLLYFKNGQKE
-1034 FKYTMGRATQDL
+1034 FKYQLGRSTQEL

-1056 PPPPPPEAEWSEVP
+1056 PPPPPPEPEWSEVP
-1070 SEINHLT
+1070 SEVSHLT
-1077 DQTFDNFVYRHSSV
+1077 EETFSS
-1091 LVMFYAPWCGHC
+1091 FI
-1103 KRMKPA
+1103 
-1109 YQEAAEQLKKEKPEA
+1109 KEH
-1124 KLAAVDAT
+1124 D
-1132 KYKELGQKY
+1132 
-1141 GVRGY
+1141 
-1146 PTLKYFKNGKVASDY
+1146 
-1161 NKGRSK
+1161 
-1167 DDIVA
+1167 
-1172 FMKTPQTP
+1172 
-1180 PKAEEPKE
+1180 
-1188 EKPAAAEGDGWES
+1188 
-1201 GDVHHLTADNFNSF
+1201 
-1215 MQQHHSVLVMFYAPW
+1215 SVLVMFYAPW
-1230 CGHCKKMKPAYVE
+1230 CGHCKKMKPAY
-1243 AAEQL
+1243 
-1248 KKEKPEAKLA
+1248 
-1258 AVDATQ
+1258 
-1264 YGDLAKNYEV
+1264 
-1274 RGYPTLKYFQDG
+1274 
-1286 KEAFAYKKGRTTNEL
+1286 
-1301 VSFMKDPQAPPPPP
+1301 
-1315 PPEPEWSE
+1315 
-1323 VESEVNHLTDE
+1323 
-1334 TFNSFIQQHSSVLV
+1334 
-1348 MFYAPWCGHC
+1348 
-1358 KRMKPAYQEAAETLK
+1358 QEAAETLK
-1373 TSDPAAKLAAV
+1373 TAGPGAKLAAV
-1384 DATKYAALGKTYG
+1384 DCTKYGALAKTYQ
-1397 VRGYPTIKYFRNGED
+1397 VRGYPTIKYFRGGEE
-1412 IQKYQGARDANSLV
+1412 IQKYQGARDADSIV
-1426 QFMKS
+1426 QFMTK
-1431 PPTAAA
+1431 PPTVAP
-1437 PEWLEHPGAVVTP
+1437 PEWTEGPSAVVTP
-1450 IKNIPAFDKFV
+1450 IKTIPAFDKFV
-1461 QSHEHSLILFYKK
+1461 QSHENTLVLFYKK
-1474 ELQKYREAKG
+1474 ELPKYTQAKA
-1484 PFQKTATAF
+1484 PFMKTASAF
-1493 KDDNNKQ
+1493 RDDNSKE
-1500 FAVVD
+1500 FAAVD
-1505 CEAATDLCLRVGIIP
+1505 CEAVTDLCMRVGIIP
-1520 EALPTIKFYVSGK
+1520 ESLPTIKFYVNGK
-1533 FSTNYKDPVTNADL
+1533 FSTNYKDPVTNVDL
-1547 YNFMNTAS
+1547 YNFMNAAGS
-1555 TIPKTDAREEL
+1555 VPVKTDNREEL

>member
-145 PTAKDVIHV
+145 PTAKDVVHV

-190 AAAAT
+190 AAAAS

-306 KMKPEYDE
+306 
-314 AATTLKQGNIDGI
+314 
-327 LAAVDATKSPQV
+327 
-339 AKRFEVKGY
+339 
-348 PTVKYFKDGEE
+348 
-359 AFGFNDRTA
+359 
-368 DKIVDFMKD
+368 
-377 PQEPPP
+377 
-383 PPPPEQ
+383 
-389 PWQEVES
+389 
-396 EVVHL
+396 
-401 GDEDFKSQLKRRK
+401 
-414 HALVMFYAPWCGH
+414 
-427 CKKAKP
+427 
-433 EFTSA
+433 
-438 AEKYKDDTKVTF
+438 
-450 AAVDCTTQQ
+450 
-459 GVCGQYEV
+459 
-467 RGYPTIKYFNYGK
+467 
-480 NPKDYEGG
+480 
-488 REEADFVAFMSD
+488 
-500 PLNPTP
+500 
-506 PTPPPKDPAEE
+506 
-517 WAELEGAEEVVHLH
+517 
-531 DNTFEEFIQQQSS
+531 
-544 VLVMFYAPWCGHCKA
+544 
-559 MKPDYALAAKALK
+559 
-572 EDEIPGVLAAVDAT
+572 
-586 VDRVLQSKYDITGF
+586 
-600 PTLKHFKDGEFNT
+600 
-613 DYNKARTMD
+613 
-622 ALVEFMK
+622 
-629 NPQKAPPPP
+629 
-638 PPEPE
+638 
-643 WSEVESEVNH
+643 
-653 LTDETFN
+653 
-660 SFIQQHSSVLVM
+660 
-672 FYAPWCG
+672 
-679 HCKKM
+679 
-684 KPAYQEAAELLMTEK
+684 
-699 PDAKLAAV
+699 
-707 DATKYS
+707 
-713 SLGTKYE
+713 
-720 VRGYPTIKYFKNGEM
+720 
-735 AFQYQK
+735 
-741 GRTTEDIVAF
+741 
-751 MKDPKETKPP
+751 
-761 PPEKEWSEEP
+761 
-771 SDVVHLTDATF
+771 
-782 ATYTQ
+782 
-787 EHSPVLVMFYAPW
+787 
-800 CGHCKRAKPEYVKAA
+800 
-815 ELLKTDGISATLA
+815 
-828 AVDCTKHSEVCQT
+828 
-841 HDVKGYPTF
+841 
-850 KLVKDG
+850 
-856 AQVSDYNLGRTSEDF
+856 
-871 VAFMLNSLPKQPKEE
+871 
-886 AKPEEQK
+886 
-893 KDEPTQ
+893 
-899 QQKQPEKKVEEQK
+899 
-912 KEEPKKEAEKPA
+912 
-924 EELKERPKRE
+924 
-934 TPTDEWASTDSAADV
+934 
-949 NFLTAESFDQFV
+949 
-961 ADHNSVLVMFY
+961 
-972 APWCGHCK
+972 
-980 RMKPAFEEAA
+980 
-990 TILKS
+990 
-995 ELPTAKLAA
+995 
-1004 LDATQFRDIGTK
+1004 
-1016 YEVRGYP
+1016 
-1023 TILYFKNGQKE
+1023 
-1034 FKYTMGRATQDL
+1034 
-1046 VKFMKNPQAP
+1046 
-1056 PPPPPPEAEWSEVP
+1056 
-1070 SEINHLT
+1070 
-1077 DQTFDNFVYRHSSV
+1077 
-1091 LVMFYAPWCGHC
+1091 
-1103 KRMKPA
+1103 RMKPA

-1172 FMKTPQTP
+1172 FMKTPQTA

-1201 GDVHHLTADNFNSF
+1201 GDVHHLTADNFNTF

-1248 KKEKPEAKLA
+1248 KK
-1258 AVDATQ
+1258 
-1264 YGDLAKNYEV
+1264 KNQ
-1274 RGYPTLKYFQDG
+1274 RQNWQLWTLHSTETWPKITKDG

-1437 PEWLEHPGAVVTP
+1437 PEWIEHPGAVVTP

-1474 ELQKYREAKG
+1474 ELQKYKEAKG

-1520 EALPTIKFYVSGK
+1520 ESLPTIKFYVSGK

>member
-1 MAAPSCF
+1 MGCF
-8 AVFLFVLMLV
+8 LCHTPEIYIVQ
-18 PFSLPAKKNKMSYV
+18 
-32 LTVDDHKEFK
+32 
-42 KILRTRTN
+42 KIFRTRTN
-50 VLSLFAKSEK
+50 VLSLFAKSER
-60 AASPIMD
+60 AASPILD

-95 CKKVKSNPATYE
+95 CKKVKSNPDTYE

-145 PTAKDVIHV
+145 PTAKDVVHV
-154 DSDKAL
+154 ESDKAL
-160 NRLVKKEKT
+160 NKLVKKEKT

-212 NEAVRRQFNITG
+212 NEPVRRQFNITG

-232 NGKQK
+232 GGKQK
-237 YKYGGENNKQGIID
+237 YKYGGENNKQGIVS

-265 PEWSDADSDVV
+265 PEWSDVESDVV

-283 DTYIEEHA
+283 DTYMEEHA

-314 AATTLKQGNIDGI
+314 AAATLKDESIDGV

-377 PQEPPP
+377 PKEPPP

-389 PWQEVES
+389 PWQDVES

-433 EFTSA
+433 HFTNA

-450 AAVDCTTQQ
+450 AAVDCTTHQ

-531 DNTFEEFIQQQSS
+531 DNTFEDFIQQNPS

-572 EDEIPGVLAAVDAT
+572 EDEVPGVLAAVDAT

-613 DYNKARTMD
+613 DYNKGRNLD
-622 ALVEFMK
+622 SLVEFMK

-643 WSEVESEVNH
+643 WSEVPSEISH
-653 LTDETFN
+653 LTDDTFN
-660 SFIQQHSSVLVM
+660 GFIQEHSSVLVM

-684 KPAYQEAAELLMTEK
+684 KPAYQDAAEKLLKEN
-699 PDAKLAAV
+699 PEAKLAAV
-707 DATKYS
+707 DATKYAA
-713 SLGTKYE
+713 LGTKYE

-735 AFQYQK
+735 AFQYNK
-741 GRTTEDIVAF
+741 GRTTDDIVAF
-751 MKDPKETKPP
+751 MKDPKDTPPP
-761 PPEKEWSEEP
+761 PPEKEWSEEA

-787 EHSPVLVMFYAPW
+787 ENSPVLVMFYAPW
-800 CGHCKRAKPEYVKAA
+800 CGHCKRAKPEYTKAA
-815 ELLKTDGISATLA
+815 EQLKKDSISATLA
-828 AVDCTKHSEVCQT
+828 AVDCTKHSESCKA

-850 KLVKDG
+850 KLIKDG
-856 AQVSDYNLGRTSEDF
+856 VASDYNLGRTSEDF
-871 VAFMLNSLPKQPKEE
+871 MAFMLNSLPKPPKDEPKVEEQKKEEPAQEKKEE
-886 AKPEEQK
+886 AKPKEE
-893 KDEPTQ
+893 
-899 QQKQPEKKVEEQK
+899 K

-924 EELKERPKRE
+924 AEEKERPKRE
-934 TPTDEWASTDSAADV
+934 TPTDEWASTDTAADV
-949 NFLTAESFDQFV
+949 NFLTTETFDQFV
-961 ADHNSVLVMFY
+961 ADHKSVLVMFY

-990 TILKS
+990 SRLKT
-995 ELPTAKLAA
+995 EFPAAKLAA
-1004 LDATQFRDIGTK
+1004 LDATQFRDVSTK

-1023 TILYFKNGQKE
+1023 TLLYFKDGQKE
-1034 FKYTMGRATQDL
+1034 MKYQQGRSTDDL

-1056 PPPPPPEAEWSEVP
+1056 PPPPPPESEWSEVP

-1077 DQTFDNFVYRHSSV
+1077 DQTFDSFVYRHSSV

-1132 KYKELGQKY
+1132 KYKELGQQY

-1161 NKGRSK
+1161 NKGRGK

-1172 FMKTPQTP
+1172 FMKAPQVAP
-1180 PKAEEPKE
+1180 PKAEEPPTKE
-1188 EKPAAAEGDGWES
+1188 AKPAVQEDGWES
-1201 GDVHHLTADNFNSF
+1201 GDVHHLTADTFNSF

-1264 YGDLAKNYEV
+1264 HGELASQHGV
-1274 RGYPTLKYFQDG
+1274 RGYPTLKFFQDG
-1286 KEAFAYKKGRTTNEL
+1286 KEAFAYKKGRTANDL
-1301 VSFMKDPQAPPPPP
+1301 VAFMKDPQAPPPPP

-1323 VESEVNHLTDE
+1323 VPSEISHLTDE
-1334 TFNSFIQQHSSVLV
+1334 TFNGFIQEHSSVLV

-1373 TSDPAAKLAAV
+1373 TADPMAKLAAV
-1384 DATKYAALGKTYG
+1384 DCTKYGALAKTYQ
-1397 VRGYPTIKYFRNGED
+1397 VRGYPTIKYFRGGQD

-1426 QFMKS
+1426 DFMKS
-1431 PPTAAA
+1431 PPTAAPA
-1437 PEWLEHPGAVVTP
+1437 EWTEGPSAVVIP
-1450 IKNIPAFDKFV
+1450 IKDIPAFDKFI
-1461 QSHEHSLILFYKK
+1461 QSQEHSLVLFYKK
-1474 ELQKYREAKG
+1474 ELPKYTQAKG
-1484 PFQKTATAF
+1484 PFLKTATAF
-1493 KDDNNKQ
+1493 RDDSSKK
-1500 FAVVD
+1500 FAAVD
-1505 CEAATDLCLRVGIIP
+1505 CEEVTDLCLRVGIIP
-1520 EALPTIKFYVSGK
+1520 ETLPTIKFYVNGK
-1533 FSTNYKDPVTNADL
+1533 FSTNYKDPVTNVDL
-1547 YNFMNTAS
+1547 YNFMNEAGAV
-1555 TIPKTDAREEL
+1555 PVKTDVKTEL